1 MSLRQI
7 ATFRLAPR
15 QLYCIMF
22 AIRAQSCLLLIFC
35 IFVGALGQ
43 SARLT
48 EQTIDLLPPS
58 NAALEGMQEPRHLS
72 GYFTV
77 R

>member
-1 MSLRQI
+1 
-7 ATFRLAPR
+7 
-15 QLYCIMF
+15 MF
-22 AIRAQSCLLLIFC
+22 GRRAQSCLALIC
-35 IFVGALGQ
+35 CFVAGALGQ

-58 NAALEGMQEPRHLS
+58 NAAMEGVQEPRHLS